1 MQLIIGFILGALV
14 VAFYPDAGRELRAGA
29 NSLASSIE
37 EGTQPDWVERIDDLR
52 K

>member
-1 MQLIIGFILGALV
+1 MNFIIGFVLGALV

-29 NSLASSIE
+29 NSLASTIE
-37 EGTQPDWVERIDDLR
+37 SGTEPDWVEKIDDLR